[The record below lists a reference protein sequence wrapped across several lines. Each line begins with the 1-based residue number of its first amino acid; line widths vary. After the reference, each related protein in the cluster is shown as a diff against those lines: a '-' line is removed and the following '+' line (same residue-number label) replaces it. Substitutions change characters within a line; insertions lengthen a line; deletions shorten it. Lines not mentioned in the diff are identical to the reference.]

1 MNKKVFLA
9 LFIITFLLSGYPTI
23 KGVQANPPFQ
33 IAQSIWKPF
42 SSSEG
47 GFTVLMPGIPTE
59 ENNNVTTKFGSLT
72 VHTFYV
78 RRNDEALYAVA
89 YSDLPDNI
97 SENSSDIEQLLAE
110 APSGFSEGA
119 GGRLV
124 NQQPISLGNF
134 PGREFRLELSEGAI
148 ARGRIYLVNKR
159 LYQVVVGTNNERNLT
174 KSIQGFLNSFQ
185 LLKESSPLPNP
196 ESESEE

>member
-1 MNKKVFLA
+1 MKIKVFLQ
-9 LFIITFLLSGYPTI
+9 LFLTTFLLSGYPTL

-47 GFTVLMPGIPTE
+47 GFTVLLPGIPTE
-59 ENNNVTTKFGSLT
+59 ENKSVDTKFGSIT

-78 RRNDEALYAVA
+78 RRNNESLYAVA
-89 YSDLPDNI
+89 YSDLPDSI
-97 SENSSDIEQLLAE
+97 SANSNEINQLLAE

-119 GGRLV
+119 EGRLV
-124 NQQPISLGNF
+124 NQEPISLGNF

-148 ARGRIYLVNKR
+148 ARGRFFLVNRR

-185 LLKESSPLPNP
+185 LINESSPLPNP
-196 ESESEE
+196 ESKSGQ

>member
-1 MNKKVFLA
+1 MKIKVFLQ
-9 LFIITFLLSGYPTI
+9 LFLTTFLLSGYPTI

-47 GFTVLMPGIPTE
+47 GFTVLLPGIPTE
-59 ENNNVTTKFGSLT
+59 ENKSVDTKFGSIT

-78 RRNDEALYAVA
+78 RRNNESLYAVA
-89 YSDLPDNI
+89 YSDLPDSI
-97 SENSSDIEQLLAE
+97 SANSNEINQLLAE

-119 GGRLV
+119 EGRLV
-124 NQQPISLGNF
+124 NQEPISLGNF

-148 ARGRIYLVNKR
+148 ARGRFFLVNRR

-185 LLKESSPLPNP
+185 LINESSPLPNP
-196 ESESEE
+196 ESESGQ